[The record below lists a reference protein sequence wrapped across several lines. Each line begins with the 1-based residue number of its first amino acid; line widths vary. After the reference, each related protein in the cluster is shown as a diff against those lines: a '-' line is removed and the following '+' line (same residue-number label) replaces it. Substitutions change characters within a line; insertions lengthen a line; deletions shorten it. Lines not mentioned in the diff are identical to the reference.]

1 MTGNLMKRSLLVL
14 THVLALIACG
24 ALAISLAGCKPA
36 QGTIAEATGTDMQAL
51 RANLSTRLG
60 REIDPAHIAPA
71 ALPGLFEVQLGA
83 EIIYTDAKGDFYFVG
98 DMVDARTRENLT
110 RARVAELTRIEF
122 NALPLALAQKQVKG
136 KGERSLAV
144 FADPNCGYCKRLEHT
159 LESVDNIT
167 IYTFYMPVLGEDSM
181 LKARQIWCA
190 RDRQEIWAGWM
201 LRGQLPMGAGD
212 CATPINEVLAFADKQ
227 GIHGTPAL
235 FFADGKRHAGAMQLA
250 ELEQELL
257 GAQQR
262 AAQKN

>member
-1 MTGNLMKRSLLVL
+1 MMKPSLLAWWRVL
-14 THVLALIACG
+14 LLAALG
-24 ALAISLAGCKPA
+24 AFAISMAGCKQAP
-36 QGTIAEATGTDMQAL
+36 GTLNAASGTDLQAL

-136 KGERSLAV
+136 NGERSLAV

-190 RDRQEIWAGWM
+190 SDRQQVWAGWM